1 MTRLRKT
8 IGVLVITFAIVGAVI
23 IYPVS
28 LHGSTAATAS
38 MVVIPSVTISPEEIT
53 RSAGAMPVLPVEKT
67 HDMSF
72 VFSDGD

>member
-1 MTRLRKT
+1 MRLQKT
-8 IGVLVITFAIVGAVI
+8 IGVLVIAFAIVGAVI

-28 LHGSTAATAS
+28 PHGSTAVAAS

-53 RSAGAMPVLPVEKT
+53 RSAGPMPVLPVEKI

-72 VFSDGD
+72 VFSDSD